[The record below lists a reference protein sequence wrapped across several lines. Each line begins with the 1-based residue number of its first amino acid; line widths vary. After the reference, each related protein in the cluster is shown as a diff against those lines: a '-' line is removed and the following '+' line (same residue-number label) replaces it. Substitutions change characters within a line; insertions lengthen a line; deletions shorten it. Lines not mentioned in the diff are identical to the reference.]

1 MTKRSYEKTKALP
14 KQKDFIPTNGC
25 GTYFDDHIKNNR
37 SIAALGRYGD
47 SLIRKF
53 IEENQRREKILKEK
67 EKDLWEYKH
76 SKPKVFYNTWK
87 PTNNRMGE
95 FMSYPI
101 DKIHSFKQPQKK
113 RFLIKEP
120 FRIPKKDGDYFYDRK
135 STAKV
140 HY

>member
-25 GTYFDDHIKNNR
+25 GTYFDDHIKNNK

-47 SLIRKF
+47 SLIGKF

-113 RFLIKEP
+113 EFLIKEP
-120 FRIPKKDGDYFYDRK
+120 FRMPQKDGDDFYDRK
-135 STAKV
+135 RSAKV